1 MWHFHLIM
9 TTLKIQQD
17 CKTVK
22 ANNGTSA
29 LRDADKTTDSEKTL
43 PKDQQAAKLTNS

>member
-1 MWHFHLIM
+1 M

-22 ANNGTSA
+22 ANGTSA
-29 LRDADKTTDSEKTL
+29 LVRDADKTDSNKTL

>member
-1 MWHFHLIM
+1 M

-22 ANNGTSA
+22 ANWTSA
-29 LRDADKTTDSEKTL
+29 LVRDADKTTDSNKTL